1 LKNDNLITIED
12 VWIFIY
18 EKGVVRARDLE
29 EQFLKKEDRLL
40 NPKKHLSKGTLYKY
54 KRILEQDKKIVMR
67 IIPGVRPLAYE
78 FSVPKKYADE
88 VEALR
93 AKRRLNS
100 IIDTLNLHDVT
111 KMINV
116 WSELEMVIQN
126 MIKMGYDTKLIKD
139 ELSDALE
146 EVHTRLVDRIVKD
159 VK

>member
-1 LKNDNLITIED
+1 LKQGKVITIED

-18 EKGVVRARDLE
+18 EKGAVRAKDLE
-29 EQFLKKEDRLL
+29 VQFLKKEDHAL
-40 NPKKHLSKGTLYKY
+40 NPKDHLSKGTLYKY
-54 KRILEQDKKIVMR
+54 KRILEIDKKINMTV
-67 IIPGVRPLAYE
+67 IPGVRPLAFE
-78 FSVPKKYADE
+78 FSVPKKYAE
-88 VEALR
+88 EIEALK

-126 MIKMGYDTKLIKD
+126 MIKMGYDTKLIKA